1 MSYSAPRHGILLA
14 LLANDET
21 APVVIIAIRPPFPPQ
36 LKSVETQGLK
46 GVRQPVPNRSY
57 QPFSASLLA
66 NFCRPPIEVDS
77 GNPARN
83 WNEYTPAEAADSEIS
98 AVLQLRSCRAPRKRA
113 CMPKVGFISLG
124 CPKNLVDSEV
134 MMGILAGSGYELTPR
149 ADEAEVLV
157 VNTCSFIAPAERESV
172 ETILEM
178 AEYKKFGA
186 ARKLIVAGC
195 LVERYREQILEQI
208 PEVDAVVGTGELE
221 HILAAIE
228 GPPHHGATS
237 EAAPPPAYLY
247 HDLTPRLLATPR
259 HAAYIKIAEGCD
271 HPCAFCIIPQLRG
284 QFRSRRFESVV
295 REAENLGR
303 AGVREVTLIGQDTT
317 SYGEDLGLR
326 DGLPLLLERLAQLPD
341 LCWVRF
347 LYCYPNR
354 VTPRLLETIA
364 EYPKLAKYMDMPL
377 QHASRS
383 VLARM
388 KRGSS
393 GEAFLKLLERIRAT
407 IPGVTLRTSFIVG
420 FPGETETDFEELC
433 DFVRIANFDWMGVF
447 EYSDVDNA
455 GSYALDEKI
464 DAETITGRRNR
475 LMAIQKKIS
484 RENLRA
490 KYVRAKSRA
499 PKERGF
505 TALVEG
511 LSKDNPLI
519 WEARLESMAPE
530 IDGKLYLTD
539 IELPGGEIA
548 VAGDVARVEITKAD
562 AYDLIGRVVEIL
574 PRPAGRASVGDASLP
589 AAVPPEKLHR
599 IATGAPLRVL
609 G

>member
-98 AVLQLRSCRAPRKRA
+98 AVLQLRSCRPPRRRA
-113 CMPKVGFISLG
+113 WMPKVGFISLG

-208 PEVDAVVGTGELE
+208 PEVDAVVGTGEVE
-221 HILAAIE
+221 RILDAVE
-228 GPPHHGATS
+228 GELRALPAQ
-237 EAAPPPAYLY
+237 PPAFLY

-259 HAAYIKIAEGCD
+259 QTAYIKIAEGCD
-271 HPCAFCIIPQLRG
+271 HPCTFCIIPQLRG
-284 QFRSRRFESVV
+284 GFRSRRFESGV

-303 AGVREVTLIGQDTT
+303 AGAREVTLIGQDTT

-326 DGLPLLLERLAQLPD
+326 DGLPLLLEGLAQVPE

-364 EYPKLAKYMDMPL
+364 LYPKLVKYMDMPL
-377 QHASRS
+377 QHASRR

-388 KRGSS
+388 KRGSH
-393 GEAFLKLLERIRAT
+393 GDAFLKLLERIRAT
-407 IPGVTLRTSFIVG
+407 VPGITLRTSFIVG
-420 FPGETETDFEELC
+420 
-433 DFVRIANFDWMGVF
+433 
-447 EYSDVDNA
+447 
-455 GSYALDEKI
+455 
-464 DAETITGRRNR
+464 
-475 LMAIQKKIS
+475 
-484 RENLRA
+484 
-490 KYVRAKSRA
+490 
-499 PKERGF
+499 
-505 TALVEG
+505 
-511 LSKDNPLI
+511 
-519 WEARLESMAPE
+519 
-530 IDGKLYLTD
+530 
-539 IELPGGEIA
+539 
-548 VAGDVARVEITKAD
+548 
-562 AYDLIGRVVEIL
+562 
-574 PRPAGRASVGDASLP
+574 
-589 AAVPPEKLHR
+589 
-599 IATGAPLRVL
+599 
-609 G
+609 